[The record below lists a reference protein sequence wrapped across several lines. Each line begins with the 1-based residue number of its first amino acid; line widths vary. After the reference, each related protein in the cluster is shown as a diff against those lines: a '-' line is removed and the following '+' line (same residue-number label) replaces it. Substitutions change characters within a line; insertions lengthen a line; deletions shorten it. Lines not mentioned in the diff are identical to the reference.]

1 MKPVLAFIS
10 AANYV
15 FAVSWLAGWEPFVRG
30 PGTAFAVI
38 GATFLGGVA
47 YIIASA
53 LEEIE
58 RLSANGTRKRSGCDT
73 VTNRRTRRTA

>member
-15 FAVSWLAGWEPFVRG
+15 FAVSWP
-30 PGTAFAVI
+30 VI